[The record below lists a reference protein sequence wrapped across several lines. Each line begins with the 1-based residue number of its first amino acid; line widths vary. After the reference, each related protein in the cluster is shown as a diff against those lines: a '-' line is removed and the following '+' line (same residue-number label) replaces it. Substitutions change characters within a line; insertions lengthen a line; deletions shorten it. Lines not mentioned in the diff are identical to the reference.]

1 LKSENEKWKEGKRRT
16 KRKERREGK
25 WKLKMNGKIR
35 MLFISS

>member
-16 KRKERREGK
+16 KKKERKEGNCN
-25 WKLKMNGKIR
+25 MNGKIR